1 MITKF
6 LKCTFLS
13 DIVLNS
19 NTATEEQFKS
29 LDYIPGA
36 NFLGIVAKNNNY
48 KEFGD
53 KAYDIFHSGKVRFGD
68 AHIVIDKKRSLKMP
82 TSWFYEKGD
91 EDKNEIYIH
100 HKITDKI
107 HEEFTKKGKQLKQI
121 RSGYFDDDKVATIPH
136 SYSLKSAY
144 DREKRS
150 SKEKQMYGYDALQKG
165 SKWIFYIEADD
176 ENLLNKITDK
186 IVGKHNIGRSKTAQ
200 YGRVEI
206 EMLDN
211 YNNDYKVN
219 NSDELIIYF
228 ESCAIFMDEF
238 GEPTF
243 QPSFSDL
250 KLEND
255 NINWQKSQI
264 RTKSFAPWNYKRKT
278 RDADRVC
285 IDKGSVII
293 IENENISPVE
303 FAGKVKS
310 GLGLFKNEGFGKVLI
325 NPDFLIPDENAK
337 LKNPPQSTKN
347 ADCKQ
352 QITAIVENDESDK
365 IILDF
370 LSKKQ
375 SEEEKKKKI
384 IVATNEFV
392 KKNKDKFKSITSSQW
407 SAVREI
413 AQRITDYTKMMKE
426 LFSEDKDERGIKGG
440 FLMHGK
446 SEQKWRNKYKDL
458 KAAIENVAENT
469 DEKFAR
475 KFLVNL
481 CSQMAKINSQDKNG
495 GKND

>member
-6 LKCTFLS
+6 FECTFLS

-36 NFLGIVAKNNNY
+36 NFLGIVAKHYDELKDNA
-48 KEFGD
+48 F
-53 KAYDIFHSGKVRFGD
+53 DIFHSGKVRFGD
-68 AHIVIDKKRSLKMP
+68 AHIAINNERSLKMP
-82 TSWFYEKGD
+82 VSWFYEKGD
-91 EDKNEIYIH
+91 EDKKEIYIH
-100 HKITDKI
+100 HKITDKM

-121 RSGYFDDDKVATIPH
+121 RTGFFDDDKVATIPH

-150 SKEKQMYGYDALQKG
+150 SKEEQMYGYDALQKG

-176 ENLLNKITDK
+176 ENLLNKVTDK

-228 ESCAIFMDEF
+228 ESCAAFMDEF

-243 QPSFSDL
+243 QPLEKDL
-250 KLEND
+250 LLETG
-255 NINWQKSQI
+255 NINWEKSQI
-264 RTKSFAPWNYKRKT
+264 RTKSFAPWNYTRKT

-303 FAGKVKS
+303 FAEKVKYGI
-310 GLGLFKNEGFGKVLI
+310 GLYKNEGFGKVLI
-325 NPDFLIPDENAK
+325 NPDFLIPDENAN

-347 ADCKQ
+347 ADCNQ
-352 QITAIVENDESDK
+352 QIPAIVETDESDK
-365 IILDF
+365 IIIDF
-370 LSKKQ
+370 LSGKQ
-375 SEEEKKKKI
+375 SEEDKKKI
-384 IVATNEFV
+384 IIEATNKFV
-392 KKNKDKFKSITSSQW
+392 SKYGEKWQKSISSSQW
-407 SAVREI
+407 GAVREI

-446 SEQKWRNKYKDL
+446 SEQKWKNKYKDL
-458 KAAIENVAENT
+458 KVAIENVAKNT

-481 CSQMAKINSQDKNG
+481 CSQMAKIKEKKEVNNVRL
-495 GKND
+495 